1 MDEVYKEEKCPICKG
16 EGFLKS
22 RRVTIQD
29 IEYLFWKRCECMKR
43 KTTKH
48 EGNPF
53 DEGGKNNAAGD
64 TADRKG

>member
-16 EGFLKS
+16 DGFLKS

-29 IEYLFWKRCECMKR
+29 IEYLFWKRCECMK
-43 KTTKH
+43 KTKQKH
-48 EGNPF
+48 ENPF
-53 DEGGKNNAAGD
+53 DEGGKNNAVGN